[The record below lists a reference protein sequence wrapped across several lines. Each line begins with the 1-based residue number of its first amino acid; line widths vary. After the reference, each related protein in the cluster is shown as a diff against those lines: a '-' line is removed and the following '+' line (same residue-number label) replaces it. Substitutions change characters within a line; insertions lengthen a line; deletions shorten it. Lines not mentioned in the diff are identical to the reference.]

1 MSDGSPSQSPFEAGA
16 GGASHHATEAFELL
30 GNETRLAILLALWE
44 AYVPHAE
51 GNGVP
56 FSDLRDRVGIRD
68 SGQFNYHLGKL
79 EGRFIEKT
87 DNGYELRRSG
97 RKLVQSIISGTGIED
112 PTLEPTEI
120 DVPCPECGAPTAIT
134 YDNVYAYHVCTE
146 CAGGGDLGDEHPS
159 GVLRAWTFEPTG
171 LSNRTAEE
179 VFTASTI
186 KNFGRIAMRFEE
198 ICPDCSGPV
207 EWSLDLCEDHDV
219 ESGQRCSNCGRSEG
233 IRVRET
239 CTVCK
244 SAGHG
249 SPGIKVL
256 FHPAVISFF
265 YDRGIEIGF
274 TGSLDY
280 AEVIGI
286 LGLVEEFEEEILST
300 DPPKILVTMTHEG
313 DELHLI
319 LDRNMNVIEVSGS
332 S

>member
-1 MSDGSPSQSPFEAGA
+1 MADGTPSKSPREAA
-16 GGASHHATEAFELL
+16 SGGVGHHATDAFELL

-44 AYVPHAE
+44 AYVPHSE

-56 FSDLRDRVGIRD
+56 FSDLRERVGIRD

-79 EGRFIEKT
+79 EGRFIKKSE
-87 DNGYELRRSG
+87 NGYELRRSG
-97 RKLVQSIISGTGIED
+97 RKLVQSIISGTGIEE

-134 YDNVYAYHVCTE
+134 YENVFAYQVCTE
-146 CAGGGDLGDEHPS
+146 CPGFGDPRDEHPA
-159 GVLRAWTFEPTG
+159 GVLVAWTFEPTG
-171 LSNRTAEE
+171 LSSRSAEE

-207 EWSLDLCEDHDV
+207 EWSLDICENHEV
-219 ESGQRCSNCGRSEG
+219 VSGQRCPNCGRSNA
-233 IRVRET
+233 ILVRET

-256 FHPAVISFF
+256 LHPAVISF
-265 YDRGIEIGF
+265 YYEHGVEIGF
-274 TGSLDY
+274 TGSLDF
-280 AEVIGI
+280 EDISRI
-286 LGLVEEFEEEILST
+286 LALVKEFEEEVLST
-300 DPPKILVTMTHEG
+300 DPPRIRVTASHEG
-313 DELHLI
+313 DELHLT
-319 LDRNMNVIEVSGS
+319 LDQDMNVIEVSGNS
-332 S
+332 